1 MAKKNVFSS
10 PKSPPRCFV
19 FVSFP
24 PRGLL
29 YSSHLGRGL
38 SKYAKTVS
46 KSAKSSL
53 ADEKLLHDSQIFLI
67 FANRT

>member
-1 MAKKNVFSS
+1 MAKKTLFSPQNHRHAVLYLS
-10 PKSPPRCFV
+10 HS
-19 FVSFP
+19 P

-29 YSSHLGRGL
+29 YSSHSGRGL

-53 ADEKLLHDSQIFLI
+53 ADEKLLYDSQIFLI